1 MGLSPRTIEELDHS
15 IQESSDF
22 KIQVRLTKLNI
33 LLRSALDC
41 RVSTIAYN
49 SKKSSDLLECSP
61 NKAAFESSAGRC
73 GWTRR
78 VNSIVE
84 EDAAAKDRV

>member
-22 KIQVRLTKLNI
+22 KIQVRLKRLNV

-49 SKKSSDLLECSP
+49 TEK
-61 NKAAFESSAGRC
+61 
-73 GWTRR
+73 
-78 VNSIVE
+78 IVGL
-84 EDAAAKDRV
+84 ARMFTK